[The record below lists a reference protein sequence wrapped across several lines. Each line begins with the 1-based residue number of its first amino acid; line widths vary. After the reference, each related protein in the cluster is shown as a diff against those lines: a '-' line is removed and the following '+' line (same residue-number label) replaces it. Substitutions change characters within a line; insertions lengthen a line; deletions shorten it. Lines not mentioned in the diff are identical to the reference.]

1 MVIKLANLSQGF
13 LPLAPHLLPSGVWE
27 QRGFSEGSPK
37 PPIKICF
44 PRQIGDCTPKE
55 GEQSRAVLSSVST
68 INYSGVLWPGWE
80 EMEQYRS
87 RGEYPSQNRE
97 TAVCLGGS
105 YCSFTII
112 FFCKV
117 LNCKKLFF
125 FCSVNRPLYFEFAY
139 TGTMVEVCLQIKKT
153 KTFGIILVI
162 RKFWIRQKDWRIEF
176 RRVVSI
182 AKYSWKVLFN
192 LMPTLPVH

>member
-1 MVIKLANLSQGF
+1 MKWLCLSPATFHAGSDYGTSLCAECHHPQMVIKLANLSQGF

-80 EMEQYRS
+80 EMEQHRS

-125 FCSVNRPLYFEFAY
+125 FF
-139 TGTMVEVCLQIKKT
+139 
-153 KTFGIILVI
+153 
-162 RKFWIRQKDWRIEF
+162 
-176 RRVVSI
+176 
-182 AKYSWKVLFN
+182 VL
-192 LMPTLPVH
+192 